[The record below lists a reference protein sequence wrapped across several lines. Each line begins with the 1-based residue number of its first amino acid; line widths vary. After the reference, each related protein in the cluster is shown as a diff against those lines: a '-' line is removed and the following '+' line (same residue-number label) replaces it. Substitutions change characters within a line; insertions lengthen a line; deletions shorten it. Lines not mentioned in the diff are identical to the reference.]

1 MTILAAVGE
10 DRYADVITIADD
22 LARTY
27 GDTLVVLHTIPEEE
41 FDSYRESVRGID
53 EFKNFSITQ
62 EMDSAAQFARRAV
75 TETLGEFDADRM
87 RTRGR
92 VGTPAD
98 EILSAADDVDP
109 RFLVISGRRRS
120 PTGKALFG
128 STTQQ
133 VLLNAETPVVTT
145 MTE

>member
-10 DRYADVITIADD
+10 ERYSKVIEVADD
-22 LARTY
+22 LANTY
-27 GDTLVVLHTIPEEE
+27 GDRLIVLHTIPEED
-41 FDSYRESVRGID
+41 FDAYRESVRGID
-53 EFKNFSITQ
+53 EFQNFSITQ

-75 TETLGEFDADRM
+75 IDTLGEFDSETTAV
-87 RTRGR
+87 RGR
-92 VGTPAD
+92 IGTPAE
-98 EILSAADDVDP
+98 EILSATDSIDP

-133 VLLNAETPVVTT
+133 VLLNAEVPVVTT